1 MYLEAKGGRSG
12 KTCWVGFSQGSTTEF
27 RKAMGMERL
36 VQLVQTTAIPYSETF
51 TQVPRLPGG
60 KKKKKYLLGDSQA
73 SGDMVPAA

>member
-1 MYLEAKGGRSG
+1 MYLEAKGGWSG

-36 VQLVQTTAIPYSETF
+36 AQLVQSTAIPYSETF
-51 TQVPRLPGG
+51 TQVPRLPDG
-60 KKKKKYLLGDSQA
+60 KKKYLLGDSQA